1 MKESL
6 THEHRTFEFQEMNI
20 SMITILPY
28 KAMELIH
35 EIMQSLEH
43 IPSWNMYGHRKP
55 VVYYCLSLF
64 KWEVLLVEGSKVIG
78 DLSME
83 FQITLLII
91 LGWPKSSSRFLCIEF
106 YAYSVR
112 CYKKTW
118 TNFLAYLVY
127 NVCMLCMQYTYC
139 YCCSLGY
146 FIFGSYFI
154 SFSLDFSFSKW

>member
-1 MKESL
+1 
-6 THEHRTFEFQEMNI
+6 
-20 SMITILPY
+20 
-28 KAMELIH
+28 
-35 EIMQSLEH
+35 
-43 IPSWNMYGHRKP
+43 MYGHRKP

-112 CYKKTW
+112 CYKKT
-118 TNFLAYLVY
+118 
-127 NVCMLCMQYTYC
+127 
-139 YCCSLGY
+139 
-146 FIFGSYFI
+146 
-154 SFSLDFSFSKW
+154 